1 MVSRARVLI
10 ITEAS
15 ASRLSLDSR
24 SINSSRSSSRGTPAC
39 WRARIRLA
47 QNDSRAASS
56 WASDSQATPLPSL
69 IRFCRHC
76 ASRVVLPKP
85 ALPVIRVRRQPR
97 AVCNRA
103 SKGARNTA
111 WLLMRGGE
119 KRVVISGEVRDMANP
134 VCSVSGRGGV
144 GRSPNGEWV
153 HRRVGRLVSP
163 AMAHCASA
171 A

>member
-1 MVSRARVLI
+1 M
-10 ITEAS
+10 
-15 ASRLSLDSR
+15 
-24 SINSSRSSSRGTPAC
+24 
-39 WRARIRLA
+39 RLA

-56 WASDSQATPLPSL
+56 CASDSQTTPLPSL

-85 ALPVIRVRRQPR
+85 ALPVIRVSRHPR

-103 SKGARNTA
+103 SKGSRSTA

-134 VCSVSGRGGV
+134 VCSVSERGGV
-144 GRSPNGEWV
+144 GSSPIGEWV
-153 HRRVGRLVSP
+153 HHRIGRLVSP
-163 AMAHCASA
+163 AMCHCANA
-171 A
+171 V